1 MMERREFLAR
11 CGGLAGIAATAMPSS
26 FGKSLAA
33 PAPGAPQYYNTTKLL
48 RAGVSSS
55 SFRNYFSATRAA
67 GFSKPGPM
75 IALLDFP
82 EIIAD
87 RYQIHRL
94 EFAAAHFATRESAY
108 LAQLRRQLGR
118 ARSRLVNIDIPSA
131 NDGGGLSDRDP
142 SARRA
147 SIAAVKQWIDVARVL
162 GGVSVRANP
171 GAINPADLSPTLDSY
186 RELAAYGRLRRIS
199 VLIENETGL
208 DPGILID
215 IIREAGG
222 RGLGALPGFDKFPSA
237 AARAAGLDLLFPHA
251 SAVCHAGGISFDS
264 GGNETTFDFKGCIE
278 IAKRFRFRGIYSVEY
293 GGTGDPYQGVQHVV
307 NELIRYL

>member
-1 MMERREFLAR
+1 MERRRFLA
-11 CGGLAGIAATAMPSS
+11 GYAGLATVAAAQAGL
-26 FGKSLAA
+26 GKLLGA
-33 PAPGAPQYYNTTKLL
+33 PAPQYYSAAKLL
-48 RAGVSSS
+48 RVGVSSW
-55 SFRNYFSATRAA
+55 SFRNYFSSTRVEDSRA
-67 GFSKPGPM
+67 PGPM
-75 IALLDFP
+75 IVLLDFP

-87 RYQIHRL
+87 RYQIHHL
-94 EFAAAHFATRESAY
+94 EFAAAHFASRESAY

-147 SIAAVKQWIDVARVL
+147 AVEAIKQWIDVAHVL
-162 GGVSVRANP
+162 GGASVRANP
-171 GAINPADLSPTLDSY
+171 GAINPADLSPTLASY

-199 VLIENETGL
+199 VLIENEAGL
-208 DPGILID
+208 DPGSLID
-215 IIREAGG
+215 IVREVGS
-222 RGLGALPGFDKFPSA
+222 RELGALPDFDTFSSP

-251 SAVCHAGGISFDS
+251 PAVCHASGVSFDA

-278 IAKRFRFRGIYSVEY
+278 IAKRLRFRGIYSVEY
-293 GGTGDPYQGVQHVV
+293 GGTGDPYQGAQHVI